1 MPSVSD
7 FIVDRA
13 TVSIGDGDEPLTVT
27 YRPGRLDQDRI
38 DRFFDAVRPHDEAR
52 ADVLAASYLLAGYG
66 TDDGLIIGWNL
77 TGPLEG
83 RREKTDDAGNP
94 VKDERGRVV
103 MEPYVAVPAGEPVPV
118 HADYLRFLPAN
129 YLIQMFSKIQEHAG
143 GFSARF
149 FEKTTTGSL
158 NGSLARS

>member
-13 TVSIGDGDEPLTVT
+13 TVQIGEGDDPLEIV

-38 DRFFDAVRPHDEAR
+38 DRFFDAIQKHS
-52 ADVLAASYLLAGYG
+52 DVMAASYLLAGYDA
-66 TDDGLIIGWNL
+66 DDGLIVSWNL

-83 RREKTDDAGNP
+83 RREKTDAEDKP
-94 VKDERGRVV
+94 VLDDRGRTV
-103 MEPYVAVPAGEPVPV
+103 MEPYLAVAKGEPVPV

-129 YLIQMFSKIQEHAG
+129 YLIQMF
-143 GFSARF
+143 
-149 FEKTTTGSL
+149 
-158 NGSLARS
+158 

>member
-13 TVSIGDGDEPLTVT
+13 TVSIGEGDDPLTVT

-38 DRFFDAVRPHDEAR
+38 DRFFDAVRPNDEER
-52 ADVLAASYLLAGYG
+52 ADVMAASYLLAGYG
-66 TDDGLIIGWNL
+66 ADDGLIVSWNL

-83 RREKTDDAGNP
+83 RREKVGEDGKP

-103 MEPYVAVPAGEPVPV
+103 MEPYVAVDAGEAIPVD
-118 HADYLRFLPAN
+118 AQYLRFLPAT

-143 GFSARF
+143 GFSSAF
-149 FEKTTTGSL
+149 FGSLTTTSS
-158 NGSLARS
+158 NGSRSR